1 MISSDNNRH
10 VTVDKTRRK
19 RLKVVSACGE
29 CRRKK
34 TKCDGQVRCQGCIKA
49 NVECKYTISSK
60 GSSHIPTQPT
70 ELSHGS
76 TSPSASSGAV
86 TSNNNNNN
94 NNTNNNSGGSGGGGN
109 GAGGNKVTKPS
120 PGCSVEAIEE
130 RLSVIEDILR
140 ALLDSGKDQHLLMA
154 LERQGQDLDSLGLL
168 ERDTHRLAHIHSGP
182 SCGDMYHPHPLHT
195 SQSQN
200 SRRWSRQKRLRE
212 EDDEDHGHRTVT
224 SEYDRQPVLAGSVSS
239 HGRQQA
245 FSAFTPS
252 SVSSSSSTN
261 TTNTSSSSYMV
272 RLPPLHNPHARPQ
285 LSCTSPSSSLSASST
300 PGTPSIRNL
309 LNNEDETKVTLP
321 SVSSL
326 STPPLHKDC
335 ELEYDLNA
343 SPRSHNSEN
352 SYKPLHSP
360 PASVFYGPISTSP
373 HLRSEINA
381 VSHSS

>member
-1 MISSDNNRH
+1 MISSENNRH

-49 NVECKYTISSK
+49 NVECKYTLSSK
-60 GSSHIPTQPT
+60 GSSHISSQPT

-76 TSPSASSGAV
+76 TSPSTTTGIASTAG
-86 TSNNNNNN
+86 
-94 NNTNNNSGGSGGGGN
+94 GGGGN
-109 GAGGNKVTKPS
+109 GGGGSKMPKPS

-154 LERQGQDLDSLGLL
+154 LERQGHDLDSLGLL
-168 ERDTHRLAHIHSGP
+168 ERDAHRLAHIHSGP
-182 SCGDMYHPHPLHT
+182 SCGDMYHPHPLHA

-200 SRRWSRQKRLRE
+200 SRRWLRQKRPRE
-212 EDDEDHGHRTVT
+212 EDDGDHGHRTIP
-224 SEYDRQPVLAGSVSS
+224 SEYDRQPVLPGSAPG
-239 HGRQQA
+239 HGRQQQQQQQQQHT
-245 FSAFTPS
+245 FSAFTPPTP
-252 SVSSSSSTN
+252 ST
-261 TTNTSSSSYMV
+261 TSSSSYMV
-272 RLPPLHNPHARPQ
+272 RLPPLHNHHARPQ
-285 LSCTSPSSSLSASST
+285 RSCTSPSSSSSASPT
-300 PGTPSIRNL
+300 PGTPAIRNL
-309 LNNEDETKVTLP
+309 LNNEEDAKVILP

-343 SPRSHNSEN
+343 SPRSHASVKSEH
-352 SYKPLHSP
+352 SYKALHSP

-373 HLRSEINA
+373 HLRSEISTIN
-381 VSHSS
+381 H